1 MRCHAEAMPD
11 TTPMTPPRR
20 HRAARTTTVV
30 VGAIVGLLAFGMLA
44 LGGVLLW
51 ADSKKDEQGYIH
63 TDTQRFSTHTAAI
76 ATDNLDLDSS
86 GPGWLTSHDRY
97 GHMRLEVSSRND
109 KPVFVGIART
119 KDATAYLRGTAHATV
134 TDFHSDPFRAVYR
147 AEPGSARS
155 APAAPASKRMWA
167 ASAHGKGTQTVI
179 WDVKHG
185 DWSVVVMNAD
195 GSRGVDAGV
204 SAGADFPIL
213 SALAWG
219 SVGGGLVL
227 LGVASLLIVMGT
239 TAQRRAP
246 APALAPA

>member
-1 MRCHAEAMPD
+1 MPD
-11 TTPMTPPRR
+11 TTPQTSPPRP
-20 HRAARTTTVV
+20 HRAARTTSVV
-30 VGAIVGLLAFGMLA
+30 VGVIVGLLALGMLA
-44 LGGVLLW
+44 IGGVLLW

-63 TDTQRFSTHTAAI
+63 TDTERFATRTAAI

-97 GHMRLEVSSRND
+97 GHMRLEVASRNG

-119 KDATAYLRGTAHATV
+119 KDASAYLRGTAHATV

-147 AEPGSARS
+147 AEPGSASS
-155 APAAPASKRMWA
+155 APVAPASKPIWV
-167 ASAHGKGTQTVI
+167 ASAQGKGTQTVV

-185 DWSVVVMNAD
+185 NWSVVVMNAD
-195 GSRGVDAGV
+195 GSRGVDTGV

-213 SALAWG
+213 AALAWG

-227 LGVASLLIVMGT
+227 LGVASMLIVVGT

-246 APALAPA
+246 APALATA

>member
-1 MRCHAEAMPD
+1 MPD
-11 TTPMTPPRR
+11 MTPATPPRR

-30 VGAIVGLLAFGMLA
+30 VGALVGLLALGMIA
-44 LGGVLLW
+44 IGGVLLW

-63 TDTQRFSTHTAAI
+63 TDTERFATRTAAI

-97 GHMRLEVSSRND
+97 GNMRLEVSSRNG

-119 KDATAYLRGTAHATV
+119 KDASAYLRGTAHATV

-147 AEPGSARS
+147 AEPGSA
-155 APAAPASKRMWA
+155 PAAPASKPIWA
-167 ASAHGKGTQTVI
+167 ASAQGKGTQTVI

-185 DWSVVVMNAD
+185 NWSVVLMNAD

-213 SALAWG
+213 AALAWG

-239 TAQRRAP
+239 TAERRVP
-246 APALAPA
+246 APALAAA

>member
-1 MRCHAEAMPD
+1 MPALRR
-11 TTPMTPPRR
+11 TCICAPAPPRR
-20 HRAARTTTVV
+20 PHRAARTTTVV
-30 VGAIVGLLAFGMLA
+30 VGALVGLLAFGLLA
-44 LGGVLLW
+44 VGGVLLW

-63 TDTQRFSTHTAAI
+63 TDTQRFATHTAAI

-97 GHMRLEVSSRND
+97 GHMRLEVSSRNG

-119 KDATAYLRGTAHATV
+119 KDVSSYLRGTSHATL
-134 TDFHSDPFRAVYR
+134 TDVDFDPFRATYR
-147 AEPGSARS
+147 TEPGASRPS
-155 APAAPASKRMWA
+155 APAGKRIWA
-167 ASAHGKGTQTVI
+167 ASARGTGPQTVT

-185 DWSVVVMNAD
+185 NWSVVVMNAD
-195 GSRGVDAGV
+195 GSRGVDTGV

-227 LGVASLLIVMGT
+227 LGVASMLIVMGT

-246 APALAPA
+246 SPALAPA

>member
-1 MRCHAEAMPD
+1 MPD
-11 TTPMTPPRR
+11 MTPQTPPRR
-20 HRAARTTTVV
+20 PRRAARATTMV
-30 VGAIVGLLAFGMLA
+30 VGVIVGLVAFGLLA
-44 LGGVLLW
+44 VGGVLLW

-63 TDTQRFSTHTAAI
+63 TDTERFATRTAAI

-97 GHMRLEVSSRND
+97 GHMRLEVSSRNG

-119 KDATAYLRGTAHATV
+119 KDASAYLHGTAHATV

-155 APAAPASKRMWA
+155 APAAPASKPIWV
-167 ASAHGKGTQTVI
+167 ASAHGKGTQTVV

-185 DWSVVVMNAD
+185 NWSVVVMNAD
-195 GSRGVDAGV
+195 GSRGVDTGV

-213 SALAWG
+213 AALAWG

-227 LGVASLLIVMGT
+227 LGVASMLIVVGT
-239 TAQRRAP
+239 TTQRRAP

>member
-1 MRCHAEAMPD
+1 MPD

-20 HRAARTTTVV
+20 PHRAARTTTVV
-30 VGAIVGLLAFGMLA
+30 VGALVGLVAFGLLAV
-44 LGGVLLW
+44 GGVLLW

-63 TDTQRFSTHTAAI
+63 TDTQRFATPTAAI
-76 ATDNLDLDSS
+76 ATDNLDVDSH

-97 GHMRLEVSSRND
+97 GHVRLEVSSRND

-119 KDATAYLRGTAHATV
+119 KDVSTYLRGASHTTV

-147 AEPGSARS
+147 AEAGSGR
-155 APAAPASKRMWA
+155 PAAPVSEPIWA
-167 ASAHGKGTQTVI
+167 ASAHGTGMQTVT

-195 GSRGVDAGV
+195 GSRGVDTGV

-219 SVGGGLVL
+219 SIGGGLVL
-227 LGVASLLIVMGT
+227 LGAASMLIVVGT

>member
-1 MRCHAEAMPD
+1 MPE
-11 TTPMTPPRR
+11 TTPQTPPQRSS
-20 HRAARTTTVV
+20 AARTTSMV
-30 VGAIVGLLAFGMLA
+30 VGVIVALFALGALAV
-44 LGGVLLW
+44 GGVLLW
-51 ADSKKDEQGYIH
+51 AESKKDEQGYIS
-63 TDTQRFSTHTAAI
+63 TDTQRFATRTAAI
-76 ATDNLDLDSS
+76 ATDNLDVDSH

-97 GHMRLEVSSRND
+97 GNVRVEVSSRND

-119 KDATAYLRGTAHATV
+119 KDVSTYLRGASHTTV

-147 AEPGSARS
+147 AEPGSAQ
-155 APAAPASKRMWA
+155 PAAPASKRIWA
-167 ASAHGKGTQTVI
+167 ASAHGTGTQTVT

-185 DWSVVVMNAD
+185 GWSVVVMNAD

-227 LGVASLLIVMGT
+227 LGVASLLIVVGT
-239 TAQRRAP
+239 TTQRRAP
-246 APALAPA
+246 AAVLAPA

>member
-1 MRCHAEAMPD
+1 
-11 TTPMTPPRR
+11 
-20 HRAARTTTVV
+20 V
-30 VGAIVGLLAFGMLA
+30 
-44 LGGVLLW
+44 
-51 ADSKKDEQGYIH
+51 
-63 TDTQRFSTHTAAI
+63 
-76 ATDNLDLDSS
+76 
-86 GPGWLTSHDRY
+86 
-97 GHMRLEVSSRND
+97 RLEVSSRND

-119 KDATAYLRGTAHATV
+119 KDVSTYLRGASHTTL

-147 AEPGSARS
+147 AEPGSAQ
-155 APAAPASKRMWA
+155 PAAPTSKRIWA
-167 ASAHGKGTQTVI
+167 AAAHGTGPQTVT

-185 DWSVVVMNAD
+185 DWSIVVMNAD

-227 LGVASLLIVMGT
+227 LGVASLLIVVGT
-239 TAQRRAP
+239 TSQRRAP

>member
-1 MRCHAEAMPD
+1 MPD
-11 TTPMTPPRR
+11 TTPMTPPPRR
-20 HRAARTTTVV
+20 PHRAARTTTVV
-30 VGAIVGLLAFGMLA
+30 VGALVGLLAFGLLA
-44 LGGVLLW
+44 VGGVLLW

-63 TDTQRFSTHTAAI
+63 TDTERFATRTAAI
-76 ATDNLDLDSS
+76 ATDNLDVDSH
-86 GPGWLTSHDRY
+86 GLGWLTSHDRY
-97 GHMRLEVSSRND
+97 GHMRLEVSSRNG

-119 KDATAYLRGTAHATV
+119 SDVATYLRGTSHTTV

-147 AEPGSARS
+147 AERGSGR
-155 APAAPASKRMWA
+155 PAAPASKRIWA
-167 ASAHGKGTQTVI
+167 ASSHGTGMQTVT

-195 GSRGVDAGV
+195 GSRGVDTGV

-227 LGVASLLIVMGT
+227 LGVAALLIVAGT

>member
-1 MRCHAEAMPD
+1 MPD
-11 TTPMTPPRR
+11 TTPTTPPRR
-20 HRAARTTTVV
+20 HRAARTTSVV
-30 VGAIVGLLAFGMLA
+30 VGAFVGLIAFGMLA

-63 TDTQRFSTHTAAI
+63 TDTERFATRTAAI
-76 ATDNLDLDSS
+76 ATDNLDVDSQ
-86 GPGWLTSHDRY
+86 GLGWLTSHDRY
-97 GHMRLEVSSRND
+97 GNIRLEVSPRND
-109 KPVFVGIART
+109 KAVFVGVART
-119 KDATAYLRGTAHATV
+119 KDVSRYLSGTSHTTV

-147 AEPGSARS
+147 AERGSAR
-155 APAAPASKRMWA
+155 PAAPVSKRIWA
-167 ASAHGKGTQTVI
+167 ASAHGTGMQTVT
-179 WDVKHG
+179 WDVRHG

-195 GSRGVDAGV
+195 GSRGVDTGV

-219 SVGGGLVL
+219 SVGGGLML
-227 LGVASLLIVMGT
+227 LGVAALLLVAGT

>member
-1 MRCHAEAMPD
+1 MDD
-11 TTPMTPPRR
+11 TTPQTPPQRSS
-20 HRAARTTTVV
+20 AARTTSVV
-30 VGAIVGLLAFGMLA
+30 VGVLVGLLALGLLA
-44 LGGVLLW
+44 VGGVLLW
-51 ADSKKDEQGYIH
+51 ADSKKDDQGYIS
-63 TDTQRFSTHTAAI
+63 TDTQRFASRTAAI
-76 ATDNLDLDSS
+76 ATDNLDVDSG

-97 GHMRLEVSSRND
+97 GKVRLEVSSRND

-119 KDATAYLRGTAHATV
+119 KDVSRYLHGTSHATV

-147 AEPGSARS
+147 REPGSAKPT
-155 APAAPASKRMWA
+155 APVFKRIWA
-167 ASAHGKGTQTVI
+167 ASAHGTGTQTVI

-195 GSRGVDAGV
+195 GSRSVDTGV

-227 LGVASLLIVMGT
+227 LGVASLLIVVGT
-239 TAQRRAP
+239 TTQRRATSP
-246 APALAPA
+246 VLAPA

>member
-1 MRCHAEAMPD
+1 MTD
-11 TTPMTPPRR
+11 TTPTTQPPRSS
-20 HRAARTTTVV
+20 AARTTSVV
-30 VGAIVGLLAFGMLA
+30 VGVIVGLFALGMLA
-44 LGGVLLW
+44 IGGVLLW
-51 ADSKKDEQGYIH
+51 ADSKKDEQGYIS
-63 TDTQRFSTHTAAI
+63 TQTERFATSTAAI
-76 ATDNLDLDSS
+76 ATDSLDVDSE

-97 GHMRLEVSSRND
+97 GNVRLEVSSRND

-119 KDATAYLRGTAHATV
+119 KDVSAYLRGTSHTTV
-134 TDFHSDPFRAVYR
+134 TDFDVDPFRATYR
-147 AEPGSARS
+147 REPGSA
-155 APAAPASKRMWA
+155 APAAPASKRIWA
-167 ASAHGKGTQTVI
+167 ASTHGTGTQTVT

-195 GSRGVDAGV
+195 GSRGVDTGV

-227 LGVASLLIVMGT
+227 LGVASLLVVVGT

>member
-1 MRCHAEAMPD
+1 MNE
-11 TTPMTPPRR
+11 TTPQTPPQRSS
-20 HRAARTTTVV
+20 AARTTSVV
-30 VGAIVGLLAFGMLA
+30 VGALVGLLALA
-44 LGGVLLW
+44 MIAIGGVLLW
-51 ADSKKDEQGYIH
+51 ADSKKDDQGYIS
-63 TDTQRFSTHTAAI
+63 TDTQRFATRTAAI
-76 ATDNLDLDSS
+76 ATDNLDLDSG

-119 KDATAYLRGTAHATV
+119 KDATTYLRGTAHATV

-147 AEPGSARS
+147 AEPGAARP
-155 APAAPASKRMWA
+155 APVGPASKPIWA
-167 ASAHGKGTQTVI
+167 ASAHGTGTQSVI

-185 DWSVVVMNAD
+185 NWSVVVMNVD
-195 GSRGVDAGV
+195 GSRGVDTGV

-227 LGVASLLIVMGT
+227 LGVAAMLIVMGT
-239 TAQRRAP
+239 TAQRREP

>member
-1 MRCHAEAMPD
+1 MPD

-20 HRAARTTTVV
+20 HRAARTTSVV
-30 VGAIVGLLAFGMLA
+30 VGAIVGLTAFAMLA

-63 TDTQRFSTHTAAI
+63 TDTERFATRTAAL
-76 ATDNLDLDSS
+76 ATDNLDVDSH
-86 GPGWLTSHDRY
+86 GLGWLTSHDRY
-97 GHMRLEVSSRND
+97 GNIRLKVSSRND

-119 KDATAYLRGTAHATV
+119 SDVATYLRGTSHTTV

-147 AEPGSARS
+147 AERGSGR
-155 APAAPASKRMWA
+155 PAAPASKRIWA
-167 ASAHGKGTQTVI
+167 ASSHGTGMQTVT

-185 DWSVVVMNAD
+185 NWSVVVMNAD
-195 GSRGVDAGV
+195 GSRGVDTGV

-227 LGVASLLIVMGT
+227 LGVAALLIVAGT

-246 APALAPA
+246 AAALAPA

>member
-1 MRCHAEAMPD
+1 M
-11 TTPMTPPRR
+11 
-20 HRAARTTTVV
+20 V
-30 VGAIVGLLAFGMLA
+30 VGAVVGLIAFGMLA
-44 LGGVLLW
+44 IGDVLLW

-63 TDTQRFSTHTAAI
+63 TDTERFATHTAAI
-76 ATDNLDLDSS
+76 ATDDLDVDSH
-86 GPGWLTSHDRY
+86 GLGWLTSRDHY
-97 GHMRLEVSSRND
+97 GNVRLEVSPRND
-109 KPVFVGIART
+109 KAVFVGIART
-119 KDATAYLRGTAHATV
+119 TDVSAYLRGTSHTTV

-147 AEPGSARS
+147 AERGSGR
-155 APAAPASKRMWA
+155 PAAPVSKRIWA
-167 ASAHGKGTQTVI
+167 ASAHGTGMQTVT

-195 GSRGVDAGV
+195 GSRGVDTGV

-227 LGVASLLIVMGT
+227 LGVAALLIVAGT

>member
-1 MRCHAEAMPD
+1 MPD
-11 TTPMTPPRR
+11 TTPQTQPPRL
-20 HRAARTTTVV
+20 RAARTTSVV
-30 VGAIVGLLAFGMLA
+30 VGAIVGLIAFAMLA
-44 LGGVLLW
+44 IGGVLLW

-63 TDTQRFSTHTAAI
+63 TDTQRFATRTAAI
-76 ATDNLDLDSS
+76 ATDNLDVDSH
-86 GPGWLTSHDRY
+86 GLGWLTSHDRY
-97 GHMRLEVSSRND
+97 GNIRLKVSSRND

-119 KDATAYLRGTAHATV
+119 SDVATYLRGTSHTTV

-147 AEPGSARS
+147 AERGSGR
-155 APAAPASKRMWA
+155 PAAPASKRIWA
-167 ASAHGKGTQTVI
+167 ASSHGTGMQTVT

-195 GSRGVDAGV
+195 GSRGVDTGV

-227 LGVASLLIVMGT
+227 LGVAALLIVAGT

-246 APALAPA
+246 AAALAPA

>member
-1 MRCHAEAMPD
+1 MPD
-11 TTPMTPPRR
+11 TTPQTQPPRL
-20 HRAARTTTVV
+20 RAARTTSVV
-30 VGAIVGLLAFGMLA
+30 VGAIVGLIAFAMLA
-44 LGGVLLW
+44 IGGVLLW

-63 TDTQRFSTHTAAI
+63 TDTQRFATRTAAI
-76 ATDNLDLDSS
+76 ATDNLDVDSH
-86 GPGWLTSHDRY
+86 GLGWLTSHDRY
-97 GHMRLEVSSRND
+97 GNIRLKVSSRND

-119 KDATAYLRGTAHATV
+119 SDVATYLRGTSHTTV

-147 AEPGSARS
+147 AERGSGR
-155 APAAPASKRMWA
+155 PAAPASKRIWA
-167 ASAHGKGTQTVI
+167 ASSHGTGMQTVT

-195 GSRGVDAGV
+195 GSRGVDTGV

-227 LGVASLLIVMGT
+227 LGVAALLIVAGT

>member
-1 MRCHAEAMPD
+1 
-11 TTPMTPPRR
+11 MTPPRR

-30 VGAIVGLLAFGMLA
+30 VGVIVGLLALGTIA

-51 ADSKKDEQGYIH
+51 ADSKKDDQGYIS
-63 TDTQRFSTHTAAI
+63 TDTERFSTHTAAI
-76 ATDNLDLDSS
+76 ATDNLDLDSG

-97 GHMRLEVSSRND
+97 GNLRLEVSSRNG

-119 KDATAYLRGTAHATV
+119 KDASAFLRGTAHTTV

-147 AEPGSARS
+147 AEPGSARP
-155 APAAPASKRMWA
+155 APPASKPIWV
-167 ASAHGKGTQTVI
+167 ASAHGKATQTVT

-185 DWSVVVMNAD
+185 NWSVVVMNAD

-213 SALAWG
+213 AALAWG
-219 SVGGGLVL
+219 AVGGGLVL
-227 LGVASLLIVMGT
+227 LGVASLLLVMGT
-239 TAQRRAP
+239 SAQRRAP
-246 APALAPA
+246 APAVAAA

>member
-1 MRCHAEAMPD
+1 MPD
-11 TTPMTPPRR
+11 TTPQTQPPRL
-20 HRAARTTTVV
+20 RAARTTSVV
-30 VGAIVGLLAFGMLA
+30 VGAIVGLIAFAMLA
-44 LGGVLLW
+44 IGGVLLW

-63 TDTQRFSTHTAAI
+63 TDTQRFATRTAAI
-76 ATDNLDLDSS
+76 ATDNLDVDSH
-86 GPGWLTSHDRY
+86 GLGWLTSHDRY
-97 GHMRLEVSSRND
+97 GNIRLKVSSRND

-119 KDATAYLRGTAHATV
+119 SDVATYLRGTSHTTV

-147 AEPGSARS
+147 AERGSGR
-155 APAAPASKRMWA
+155 PAAPASKRIWA
-167 ASAHGKGTQTVI
+167 ASSHGTGMQTVT

-185 DWSVVVMNAD
+185 NWSVVVMNAD
-195 GSRGVDAGV
+195 GSRGVDTGV

-227 LGVASLLIVMGT
+227 LGVAALLVVAGT

>member
-1 MRCHAEAMPD
+1 MPD
-11 TTPMTPPRR
+11 TTPTDPAARA
-20 HRAARTTTVV
+20 HRAARTTSVV
-30 VGAIVGLLAFGMLA
+30 VGALVGLLAFGLLA

-63 TDTQRFSTHTAAI
+63 TDTQRFATRTAAI
-76 ATDNLDLDSS
+76 ATDNLDLDSH

-97 GHMRLEVSSRND
+97 GNIRLEVSSRND

-119 KDATAYLRGTAHATV
+119 KDVSAYLRGTSHATV

-147 AEPGSARS
+147 AEPRLRPRPPRPPPSASGPPRPTARACRPS
-155 APAAPASKRMWA
+155 
-167 ASAHGKGTQTVI
+167 T

-195 GSRGVDAGV
+195 GSRGVDTGV

-219 SVGGGLVL
+219 TVGGGLVL
-227 LGVASLLIVMGT
+227 LGVASLLIVVGT